1 MTIAGQ
7 RRQHPTP
14 TLHRRI
20 IAAAVGYPVAL
31 LLLVALLR
39 WVGERWWL
47 TTVGLYLPRVLF
59 ALPLPALSWWLW
71 RRGPRRWLASQV
83 VSVLVLV
90 FPLGGFV
97 LPGPVRRDPRAP
109 TVRVLSYN
117 VMHAYA
123 GPQRIIEE
131 IERFAPDVV
140 LLQKLVA
147 NQEELGRLLRAR
159 YPHVELSW
167 ASAVA
172 SRFPILSRHD
182 PDQPLAADVSAQ
194 SRFTR
199 RVIATPL
206 GPVAFYNAH
215 PSSPRDGLVAVAS
228 LKRGALALL
237 ERETAWR
244 AAQVGRLAARARTE
258 SVPVV
263 IAGDTN
269 LPALS
274 PLLRAALG
282 RYHDGF
288 EAAGWGFGWTYPRNV
303 FSWMRI
309 DRVMTS
315 DALRV
320 VRFQRGDSAASDHR
334 AVVADLQRP

>member
-1 MTIAGQ
+1 L
-7 RRQHPTP
+7 H
-14 TLHRRI
+14 HRRI
-20 IAAAVGYPVAL
+20 IAAALGYPLAL

-39 WVGERWWL
+39 GVGERWWL
-47 TTVGLYLPRVLF
+47 TTVGLYLPALLF
-59 ALPLPALSWWLW
+59 ALPLPVLCWRLW
-71 RRGPRRWLASQV
+71 RHGPRRWLASQLGAA
-83 VSVLVLV
+83 LVLI

-97 LPGPVRRDPRAP
+97 LPGPARRDNGAP

-123 GPQRIIEE
+123 GPPRIMAE
-131 IERFAPDVV
+131 IERWAPDVV

-167 ASAVA
+167 GSAVA

-182 PDQPLAADVSAQ
+182 PDQPLAAEVSAQ
-194 SRFTR
+194 ARFTQ

-206 GPVAFYNAH
+206 GPIAFYNAH
-215 PSSPRDGLVAVAS
+215 PVSPRDGLVAVAG
-228 LKRGALALL
+228 LKKGALALL

-244 AAQVGRLAARARTE
+244 AAQVGRLAARARAE
-258 SVPVV
+258 SLPVV

-269 LPALS
+269 LPTLS
-274 PLLRAALG
+274 PLLRAQLG
-282 RYHDGF
+282 HYRDGF
-288 EAAGWGFGWTYPRNV
+288 EEAGWGFGWTYPLNA
-303 FSWMRI
+303 FCWMRI

-315 DALRV
+315 EALRV
-320 VRFQRGDSAASDHR
+320 VHFQRGGSDASDHR
-334 AVVADLQRP
+334 AVIADLQRR